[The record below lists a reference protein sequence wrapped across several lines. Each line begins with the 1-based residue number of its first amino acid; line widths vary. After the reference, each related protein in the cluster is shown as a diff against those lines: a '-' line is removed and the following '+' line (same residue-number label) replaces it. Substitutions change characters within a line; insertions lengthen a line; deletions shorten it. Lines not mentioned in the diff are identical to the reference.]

1 MWIKYRFQLVK
12 ILCTKLPLAQKNYSR
27 VYYVDSIERALS
39 VKMTMESKQDDI
51 TILQQAEKRLRRLS
65 PERLRVVSDF
75 LAALEEKE
83 EHEATAELLN
93 VPGFEQA
100 LREAMQEAEAG
111 EVVSFDS
118 IRRHV

>member
-1 MWIKYRFQLVK
+1 
-12 ILCTKLPLAQKNYSR
+12 
-27 VYYVDSIERALS
+27 
-39 VKMTMESKQDDI
+39 MESKQDDI
-51 TILQQAEKRLRRLS
+51 TILQQTEKRLRRLS

-100 LREAMQEAEAG
+100 LREAMQEADAG

>member
-1 MWIKYRFQLVK
+1 V
-12 ILCTKLPLAQKNYSR
+12 
-27 VYYVDSIERALS
+27 LS
-39 VKMTMESKQDDI
+39 VEITMESEQDDV
-51 TILQQAEKRLRRLS
+51 TILQEAEKRLRRLS

-75 LAALEEKE
+75 LAYLEERE
-83 EHEATAELLN
+83 ENEATTELLN

>member
-1 MWIKYRFQLVK
+1 M
-12 ILCTKLPLAQKNYSR
+12 
-27 VYYVDSIERALS
+27 LS
-39 VKMTMESKQDDI
+39 VEITMESEQDDV
-51 TILQQAEKRLRRLS
+51 TILQEAEKRLRRLS

-75 LAALEEKE
+75 LAYLEERE
-83 EHEATAELLN
+83 ENEATTELLN